1 MDKEIPLSKLVK
13 MTQDEIAKAD
23 RCQLFYDWFCKDTS
37 LPGKSKRLMSTVR
50 AIVKTGTKLFD
61 PNKTYVFF
69 KNNCPCSGG
78 LYDDLRICD
87 IESGDV
93 LFNVC
98 PSDPWCGYQPR
109 VAFESDDGVDRWANP
124 LVFETMKDLRAWF
137 KDPSRFE
144 TVKVKM
150 RAPGRWADDR
160 TVDVCKVKA
169 EAKAA

>member
-1 MDKEIPLSKLVK
+1 MSQQELDAASS
-13 MTQDEIAKAD
+13 
-23 RCQLFYDWFCKDTS
+23 CYFFWDWFCKDAS
-37 LPGKSKRLMSTVR
+37 LPGKSKRLMASVR

-61 PNKTYVFF
+61 PDKTYVFF
-69 KNNCPCSGG
+69 KNNCPFEGG

-98 PSDPWCGYQPR
+98 PRDPHSGYRPR
-109 VAFESDDGVDRWANP
+109 VAFESDDGTDRWGDP

-137 KDPSRFE
+137 KDPSKFE
-144 TVKVKM
+144 TTKTDIYS
-150 RAPGRWADDR
+150 AGRWPR
-160 TVDVCKVKA
+160 KIKVSMCKVKA